1 VATPVFEAL
10 TTSAAEMLPHGDLS
24 TTLRTWKRLLQLILR
39 FPYLNVTAQSKPY
52 ANASKT
58 NYIPGGSKAENSL
71 YFHHL
76 IIPFLLYIEGSYFEN
91 QAPVV
96 LMSIHFMVPKCLVE
110 TVLIHHVLL
119 IVLCEN
125 KNVDTKPTD
134 DTLYGKEEEMSR
146 SKKFMSVVRGDKKLL
161 GMFGGIVIDVT
172 ALVAILVMACVWY
185 LP

>member
-39 FPYLNVTAQSKPY
+39 FPYLNVTAQSKPH
-52 ANASKT
+52 ANAPKT

-96 LMSIHFMVPKCLVE
+96 LM
-110 TVLIHHVLL
+110 
-119 IVLCEN
+119 
-125 KNVDTKPTD
+125 
-134 DTLYGKEEEMSR
+134 
-146 SKKFMSVVRGDKKLL
+146 
-161 GMFGGIVIDVT
+161 
-172 ALVAILVMACVWY
+172 AI
-185 LP
+185 